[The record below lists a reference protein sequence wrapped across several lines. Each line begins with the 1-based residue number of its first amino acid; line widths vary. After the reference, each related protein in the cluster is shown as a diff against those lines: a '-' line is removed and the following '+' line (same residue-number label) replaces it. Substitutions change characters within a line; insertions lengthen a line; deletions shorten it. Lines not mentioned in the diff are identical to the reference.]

1 MIIGSSKHNDNFYL
15 SEIVLRRHVNLKA
28 INRSEY
34 LKKENEFS
42 RSNHTNY
49 GIRLI
54 NSSIIHQSLITTE
67 KIVPV
72 PWRKYNPLLT
82 A

>member
-15 SEIVLRRHVNLKA
+15 NEIVLRRHVNLKA

-42 RSNHTNY
+42 SNHSNY

-54 NSSIIHQSLITTE
+54 NSSIIHRSLITAE

-72 PWRKYNPLLT
+72 P
-82 A
+82 

>member
-1 MIIGSSKHNDNFYL
+1 MTIGSSKHNDNFYF
-15 SEIVLRRHVNLKA
+15 SEIVLCHHINLKA
-28 INRSEY
+28 INRSGY

-42 RSNHTNY
+42 RSNHSNY

-54 NSSIIHQSLITTE
+54 NSAIIQRSLITAE

-72 PWRKYNPLLT
+72 P
-82 A
+82 